1 MNFPDKNTILRV
13 SFWAGVAILFAAP
26 LEVFHL
32 LLDLLHTL
40 YEWSEATLDFI
51 IEVIFDT
58 SLKSTQIIV
67 FYILIAAIFYGLYRV
82 WRGFPDFYSQK
93 KRQLRTFLSDE
104 IAYLLSY
111 WHESGINKIKL
122 FVAASG
128 LFFLLLI

>member
-1 MNFPDKNTILRV
+1 MNFPDKNALRRMA
-13 SFWAGVAILFAAP
+13 FWLGVAILFAAP
-26 LEVFHL
+26 LEVFHF

-40 YEWSEATLDFI
+40 FEWSEATLDFI

-58 SLKSTQIIV
+58 SLKATQVIV

-82 WRGFPDFYSQK
+82 WRGFPDLYSQK

-111 WHESGINKIKL
+111 WYESGINKIKL

-128 LFFLLLI
+128 LIFLLLI